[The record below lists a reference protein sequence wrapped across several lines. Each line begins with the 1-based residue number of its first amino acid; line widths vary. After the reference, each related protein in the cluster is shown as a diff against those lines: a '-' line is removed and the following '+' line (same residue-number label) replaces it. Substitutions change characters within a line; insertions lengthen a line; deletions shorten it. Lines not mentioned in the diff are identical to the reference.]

1 MAARPSWNL
10 PEGIRFEPRR
20 LVSRCL
26 VAVSMFTGSAVC
38 WKPGF
43 TALYC
48 SAGMGTPA
56 RPAQLT
62 CQSVNQAYSP
72 LFYYAELFILQWK
85 NIFPGLLNVW
95 LFPPLFINGTR
106 SRPSLFFP
114 NTVARVTF
122 SQGGN
127 HDYKIIPLW
136 LYQMSLSRRYSV
148 YSCVCDLQVK
158 FAWSGGLFCLS
169 VFVQFLLVW
178 CIWNA
183 VFIELMWFPSG
194 RINAVR

>member
-1 MAARPSWNL
+1 MEPDPDPPS
-10 PEGIRFEPRR
+10 
-20 LVSRCL
+20 
-26 VAVSMFTGSAVC
+26 
-38 WKPGF
+38 
-43 TALYC
+43 
-48 SAGMGTPA
+48 
-56 RPAQLT
+56 
-62 CQSVNQAYSP
+62 
-72 LFYYAELFILQWK
+72 
-85 NIFPGLLNVW
+85 
-95 LFPPLFINGTR
+95 
-106 SRPSLFFP
+106 FFP

-178 CIWNA
+178 CI
-183 VFIELMWFPSG
+183 
-194 RINAVR
+194 